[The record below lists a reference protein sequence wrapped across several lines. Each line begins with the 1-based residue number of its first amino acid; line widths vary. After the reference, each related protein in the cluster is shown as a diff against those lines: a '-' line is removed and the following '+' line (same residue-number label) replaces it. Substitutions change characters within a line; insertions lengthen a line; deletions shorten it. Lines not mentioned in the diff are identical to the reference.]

1 MGQKPTLLVIDL
13 ELYVAGIVN
22 GTVVAITVRKSQR
35 MRRLETICM
44 LV

>member
-22 GTVVAITVRKSQR
+22 GTEVVIMARKLLKIL
-35 MRRLETICM
+35 RLETICM